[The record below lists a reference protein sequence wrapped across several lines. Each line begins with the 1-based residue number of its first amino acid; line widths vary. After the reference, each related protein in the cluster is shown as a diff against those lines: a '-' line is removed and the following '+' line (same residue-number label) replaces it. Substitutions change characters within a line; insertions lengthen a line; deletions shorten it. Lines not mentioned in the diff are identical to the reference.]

1 MPKIAII
8 GTTAWGT
15 TLGVMLARR
24 GVRVKLW
31 ARNEGEDQRL
41 NEERENATFLP
52 GVRFPFRLNA
62 TADLKEA
69 LDKVAMVI
77 LAVPAQTMRQNIKR
91 LSEHLDS
98 KILIVSAA
106 KGLEVANAKR
116 MSEVIAEEIPA
127 ELHSHICALSGPNL
141 SQEIAQRL
149 PAVSV
154 VAAHDISVA
163 EQAQRL
169 LNSPN
174 FCVFTNNDLVGVELA
189 GSLKNIIAMGAGMV
203 DGLGLGD
210 NAKAAFMTRGL
221 AEITCLGI
229 AAGANPLT
237 FAGLAGIGDTVATCA
252 SNLSRNH
259 YVGLE
264 LAKGRKLDDITASMQ
279 GVAEGVATTQAT
291 RLLAQRLGVEMPITE
306 QLYRVL
312 FEGLDPRH
320 AVPELMGQRMG
331 QELIDIIRHL
341 DPQRTK
347 RWLTNT
353 HLPDAGS

>member
-106 KGLEVANAKR
+106 KGLEVESAKR
-116 MSEVIAEEIPA
+116 MSEVIADEIP
-127 ELHSHICALSGPNL
+127 
-141 SQEIAQRL
+141 
-149 PAVSV
+149 
-154 VAAHDISVA
+154 
-163 EQAQRL
+163 
-169 LNSPN
+169 
-174 FCVFTNNDLVGVELA
+174 
-189 GSLKNIIAMGAGMV
+189 
-203 DGLGLGD
+203 
-210 NAKAAFMTRGL
+210 
-221 AEITCLGI
+221 
-229 AAGANPLT
+229 
-237 FAGLAGIGDTVATCA
+237 
-252 SNLSRNH
+252 
-259 YVGLE
+259 
-264 LAKGRKLDDITASMQ
+264 
-279 GVAEGVATTQAT
+279 
-291 RLLAQRLGVEMPITE
+291 
-306 QLYRVL
+306 
-312 FEGLDPRH
+312 
-320 AVPELMGQRMG
+320 
-331 QELIDIIRHL
+331 
-341 DPQRTK
+341 
-347 RWLTNT
+347 
-353 HLPDAGS
+353 

>member
-1 MPKIAII
+1 MPKMAII

-15 TLGVMLARR
+15 TLGVALARR

-31 ARNEGEDQRL
+31 ARNEGEDQQL
-41 NEERENATFLP
+41 NQRRENVALLP

-62 TADLKEA
+62 TADLSEA
-69 LDKVAMVI
+69 LDKAAMVI

-91 LSEHLDS
+91 LSEHLDPQ
-98 KILIVSAA
+98 ILIVSAA
-106 KGLEVANAKR
+106 KGLEVESAKR
-116 MSEVIAEEIPA
+116 MSEIIADEIPT
-127 ELHSHICALSGPNL
+127 ELHSNICALSGPNL
-141 SQEIAQRL
+141 SQEIAQKL

-154 VAAHDISVA
+154 VAAHDIGVA
-163 EQAQRL
+163 EQVQKL
-169 LNSPN
+169 LNSPS
-174 FCVFTNNDLVGVELA
+174 FCVFTNTDLVGVELA
-189 GSLKNIIAMGAGMV
+189 GALKNIIALGAGMV

-221 AEITCLGI
+221 VEITCLGI
-229 AAGANPLT
+229 VAGANPMT
-237 FAGLAGIGDTVATCA
+237 FAGLAGLGDTVATCS

-264 LAKGRKLDDITASMQ
+264 LAKGQKLDDITTSMQ

-291 RLLAQRLGVEMPITE
+291 RLLAQKLGVEMPITE
-306 QLYRVL
+306 QMYRVL
-312 FEGLDPRH
+312 FEGLDPRQ
-320 AVPELMGQRMG
+320 AVAELMGQRMG

-353 HLPDAGS
+353 HLLDASS